1 MVRTF
6 SEPAIRSV
14 DLGGDVVG
22 AAAPD
27 LPAGRPVDGL
37 LAHVERLR
45 RVIDEL
51 AAILDDVD

>member
-1 MVRTF
+1 M
-6 SEPAIRSV
+6 
-14 DLGGDVVG
+14 DLEADVAGD
-22 AAAPD
+22 ALPD

-37 LAHVERLR
+37 LPHVERLR

>member
-1 MVRTF
+1 
-6 SEPAIRSV
+6 V

-22 AAAPD
+22 DAAPD
-27 LPAGRPVDGL
+27 LPAGCPVDGL

>member
-6 SEPAIRSV
+6 SEPAVRSV
-14 DLGGDVVG
+14 DLEADVAG
-22 AAAPD
+22 NAPPD
-27 LPAGRPVDGL
+27 LPPGRPVDGL
-37 LAHVERLR
+37 LPHVERLR